1 MRVLDAPPTES
12 CIAAAAEII
21 ELALHDAARE
31 QEKKEL
37 TRIADVQAAAHA
49 HLSRLLNASPS
60 VIYCRQ
66 ATNNYQPTFVSQSI
80 AELFDVT
87 PKEYFENPDLWKQRV
102 HPEDVDRLA
111 DWVAATFEG
120 GERSIEY
127 RYRRKD
133 GTYRWVYDKQHFI
146 CDAKG
151 RPIEIVGSWTDIT
164 AQKDA
169 EEHLKKATETALEA
183 NEAKSAFLANM
194 SHEIRTPMNAI
205 IGLSHLALKT
215 DVTPRQRDYVLKI
228 KSSGQH
234 LLGIINDILDF
245 SKIEAGK
252 LSIETIDFDLDKVL
266 ENVGNLMSEKA
277 SAKGLELIFE
287 VAPDVSTH
295 FRGDPLRL
303 GQILIN
309 FCNNAVKFTEH
320 GEVSVAVRVLEDNPD
335 SQLVQF
341 SVSDTGI
348 GMTEAQISRLFQAFE
363 QADASTTRKYGGTGL
378 GLAISKQLTEIMG
391 GQVEVKSE
399 LGKGSTFT
407 FTARLGKGTAIV
419 RPRLLQSDL
428 RGRRVLII
436 DDNPHARA
444 VLSNMLTNM
453 TFIADEAASGEE
465 AINMVRQAANR
476 NQRYEIA
483 FVDWQMPGMNGIETG
498 KRIMRIPDLQTPPHL
513 VMVTA
518 YGREEVLKQ
527 AEESGFENVLIKPVT
542 SSILFDTAVV
552 ALGADRERPEPVQAG
567 PSFDIDRLRGARV
580 LLVEDNEINQE
591 VAIGQ
596 LEDAEAFVDLA
607 ENGEIALRMVKD
619 NDYDVVLMDMQMPVM
634 DGIEATRILR
644 ADPRHQTLPI
654 IAMTA
659 NAMESDREVC
669 LEAGMNDHIA
679 KPIDPDQLFS
689 VLLRWIRRTDGDG
702 KIARP
707 NKPAR
712 RAKAEAGTAELIIP
726 GIDVRSGLKRTGG
739 QRERYETLLR
749 KFAEQQL
756 GATEAMRAALSAGD
770 AATAER
776 TAHSL
781 KGAAGTL
788 GAVTLSDAAANAET
802 AIKTGHGVEAALK
815 ALSLS
820 IDPLLAAIVK
830 TLPEESAGN
839 AAGASGDSIT
849 VKEPLIRLKKLLEA
863 DDGEAADYIVNEKS
877 RLKGVLTPGE
887 IKMLSERIGNFD
899 FDAAL
904 KCISDISAR
913 LSLDLQSR

>member
-1 MRVLDAPPTES
+1 
-12 CIAAAAEII
+12 
-21 ELALHDAARE
+21 
-31 QEKKEL
+31 
-37 TRIADVQAAAHA
+37 
-49 HLSRLLNASPS
+49 
-60 VIYCRQ
+60 
-66 ATNNYQPTFVSQSI
+66 
-80 AELFDVT
+80 
-87 PKEYFENPDLWKQRV
+87 
-102 HPEDVDRLA
+102 
-111 DWVAATFEG
+111 
-120 GERSIEY
+120 
-127 RYRRKD
+127 
-133 GTYRWVYDKQHFI
+133 
-146 CDAKG
+146 
-151 RPIEIVGSWTDIT
+151 
-164 AQKDA
+164 
-169 EEHLKKATETALEA
+169 
-183 NEAKSAFLANM
+183 
-194 SHEIRTPMNAI
+194 
-205 IGLSHLALKT
+205 
-215 DVTPRQRDYVLKI
+215 
-228 KSSGQH
+228 
-234 LLGIINDILDF
+234 
-245 SKIEAGK
+245 
-252 LSIETIDFDLDKVL
+252 
-266 ENVGNLMSEKA
+266 
-277 SAKGLELIFE
+277 
-287 VAPDVSTH
+287 
-295 FRGDPLRL
+295 
-303 GQILIN
+303 
-309 FCNNAVKFTEH
+309 
-320 GEVSVAVRVLEDNPD
+320 
-335 SQLVQF
+335 
-341 SVSDTGI
+341 
-348 GMTEAQISRLFQAFE
+348 
-363 QADASTTRKYGGTGL
+363 
-378 GLAISKQLTEIMG
+378 
-391 GQVEVKSE
+391 
-399 LGKGSTFT
+399 
-407 FTARLGKGTAIV
+407 
-419 RPRLLQSDL
+419 
-428 RGRRVLII
+428 
-436 DDNPHARA
+436 
-444 VLSNMLTNM
+444 MLTNM

-465 AINMVRQAANR
+465 AINMVRQAANQ

-552 ALGADRERPEPVQAG
+552 ALGADRERPEPVPAG

-634 DGIEATRILR
+634 DGIKATRILR

-654 IAMTA
+654 VAMTA

-707 NKPAR
+707 HTPAR
-712 RAKAEAGTAELIIP
+712 PAKTSEAELVIP
-726 GIDVRSGLKRTGG
+726 CIDVRSGLKRTGG
-739 QRERYETLLR
+739 HRERYETLLR

-756 GATEAMRAALSAGD
+756 GATEAMRAALSAGH

-788 GAVTLSDAAANAET
+788 GAVALSEASANAET

-820 IDPLLAAIVK
+820 LDPVLAGITKA
-830 TLPEESAGN
+830 LPDESSGNGAGTP
-839 AAGASGDSIT
+839 AGDPAT
-849 VKEPLIRLKKLLEA
+849 VKEPLIRLKKLLEN

-877 RLKGVLTPGE
+877 RLKGVLTPAE

-904 KCISDISAR
+904 KCISGIASR
-913 LSLDLQSR
+913 LSLNLEGK

>member
-1 MRVLDAPPTES
+1 MMLRVS
-12 CIAAAAEII
+12 
-21 ELALHDAARE
+21 R
-31 QEKKEL
+31 KNKEL

-66 ATNNYQPTFVSQSI
+66 ATNNYQPTFVSHSI

-215 DVTPRQRDYVLKI
+215 DLTPRQRDYVLKI

-252 LSIETIDFDLDKVL
+252 LSIETIDFDFDKVL

-399 LGKGSTFT
+399 
-407 FTARLGKGTAIV
+407 LGKGTAIV

-644 ADPRHQTLPI
+644 AEPLHQTLPI

-659 NAMESDREVC
+659 NAMASDREVC

-739 QRERYETLLR
+739 HRERYETLLR

-788 GAVTLSDAAANAET
+788 GAVTLSDAAAKAET

-849 VKEPLIRLKKLLEA
+849 VKEPLIRLKKLLES

-899 FDAAL
+899 FHAAL